1 VPEVPLASQT
11 PFNVAFVKFTG
22 NARCSGQALL
32 EKSRI
37 VVNDEL
43 ETAVRRTLF
52 DLNDAPFPL
61 DYARG
66 NYASALRAKTLCFSD
81 ELSAGAIRQVQRHIS
96 KFIV

>member
-1 VPEVPLASQT
+1 MAKVPLASHT
-11 PFNVAFVKFTG
+11 PFYVAFVKFTG

-32 EKSRI
+32 EKKRVI
-37 VVNDEL
+37 VNDEL
-43 ETAVRRTLF
+43 KMAVRRTLF

-81 ELSAGAIRQVQRHIS
+81 ELSAGAIRQVHSHTSNLI
-96 KFIV
+96 F